1 MKEIKT
7 IIENYQKI
15 DFDQQK
21 AALVTVVRVEG
32 SSYRRTG
39 ARMLVTDNGE
49 WTGGISGGCLEGDA
63 LKKAR
68 LAMAQNKPTL
78 VTYDTSEDDPFQIG
92 VGLGCN
98 GIIDVLI
105 KPLDFFAPDNPV
117 TILQNTS
124 TERQSAVILT
134 LTSLSQ
140 PHPTFEL
147 GDVFRYDFD
156 QQFEGHFPIE
166 ALRNELLDKIST
178 VLTTKKSDAHTVSD
192 AGAKLTFFLELLPP
206 PIHLAI
212 YGGGYDVYPLVKLAK
227 EMGWE
232 VSVVCNPVRA
242 RRVLFDMADH
252 VLDKETADARIDGYT
267 AVVLMSHDYES
278 DFRNMERFLK
288 TPLPYLGML
297 GPRKRTQKMF
307 DKMAAENRP
316 ISGENTARISSPIGL
331 DIGATTP
338 EEIALSI
345 LAEIRAHFAQRD
357 GSRLKNRI
365 KPINED

>member
-7 IIENYQKI
+7 IIEKYHQI
-15 DFDQQK
+15 DFNQHR

-63 LKKAR
+63 LRKAR
-68 LAMAQNKPTL
+68 LSMAQNKPAL
-78 VTYDTSEDDPFQIG
+78 VTYDTSQDDPFQVG

-105 KPLDFFAPDNPV
+105 KPLDANAANNPV
-117 TILQNTS
+117 TILQNNAPD
-124 TERQSAVILT
+124 RQSAVVLT
-134 LTSLSQ
+134 LTALSQ
-140 PHPTFEL
+140 AHPLLQL
-147 GDVFRYDFD
+147 GDVFRYDSD
-156 QQFEGHFPIE
+156 QQFGVHFPIE
-166 ALRNELLDKIST
+166 ALEDGLLGEIKD
-178 VLTTKKSDAHTVSD
+178 VLLTKKSNVFVSIH
-192 AGAKLTFFLELLPP
+192 AGATLTFFLELLPP

-212 YGGGYDVYPLVKLAK
+212 YGGGYDVYPLVRLAK
-227 EMGWE
+227 ELGWE
-232 VSVVCNPVRA
+232 VSVVCNVVRA
-242 RRVLFDMADH
+242 RQALFEVADR
-252 VLDKETADARIDGYT
+252 VLDKQTDHARIDAYT

-278 DFRNMERFLK
+278 DFENMERFLQ
-288 TPLPYLGML
+288 TPLSYLGML

-307 DKMAAENRP
+307 DRMASENRP
-316 ISGENTARISSPIGL
+316 ISDENLARISSPIGL

-338 EEIALSI
+338 EEIALSV
-345 LAEIRAHFAQRD
+345 LAEIRAHFAQRG
-357 GSRLKNRI
+357 GSRLKDRQ